1 MRTDSD
7 PDAGKASPDIP
18 PLPRDIRPP
27 RTWKYLVNYV
37 LLGSAALLIS
47 MEMIQSG
54 TWRRLLAPVILIG
67 VAIANMATR
76 QAAERK
82 SPEPDAAPNGGPAK
96 PGPN

>member
-7 PDAGKASPDIP
+7 PDAGKPPPDTP
-18 PLPRDIRPP
+18 TLPRDIPP
-27 RTWKYLVNYV
+27 PPTWKYLVNYV
-37 LLGSAALLIS
+37 LLGSAALLLL

-82 SPEPDAAPNGGPAK
+82 SPGAAPNGGPAK